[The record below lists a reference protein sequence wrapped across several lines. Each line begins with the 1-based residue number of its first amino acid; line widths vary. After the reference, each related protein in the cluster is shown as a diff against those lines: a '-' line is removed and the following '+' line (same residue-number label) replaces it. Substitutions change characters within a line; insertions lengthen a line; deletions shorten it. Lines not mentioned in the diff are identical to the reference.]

1 MTAPLIL
8 SALIIIGTWLDVAST
23 LYGHRKYRLHEANIL
38 WRPFLI
44 NPWLVARPIPFYLA
58 ETAFWGLMIAILF
71 AGEATLEMFIVLCVV
86 RFGTVG
92 WNAAQIVKARNN
104 ALKPKG

>member
-1 MTAPLIL
+1 MTAPFIL

-44 NPWLVARPIPFYLA
+44 NPWLVARPILFYLA
-58 ETAFWGLMIAILF
+58 ETAFWGLMIAVLF
-71 AGEATLEMFIVLCVV
+71 AGEATLEMFIVLCGI
-86 RFGTVG
+86 RFGVVAR
-92 WNAAQIVKARNN
+92 NVRQIWKARRRR
-104 ALKPKG
+104 

>member
-1 MTAPLIL
+1 MTLIL

-23 LYGHRKYRLHEANIL
+23 LYGHRKYRLHEANAI
-38 WRPFLI
+38 WRTLLPHPVL
-44 NPWLVARPIPFYLA
+44 FYA
-58 ETAFWGLMIAILF
+58 AQTAFWGLMIAVLF